1 MSPKLGEMHKLKEE
15 FREVFE
21 KSMEGI
27 EGFFVLS
34 ECIIKAMDFFL

>member
-21 KSMEGI
+21 KNTEGMRDY
-27 EGFFVLS
+27 LP
-34 ECIIKAMDFFL
+34 